1 MKSLDDET
9 MSFGCYRAGQVD
21 GINLFLKENAMSWIP
36 TLVNVLVNFFAL
48 GGTAA
53 AVKLAESMV
62 DKCSLTIE
70 EFLKLKDDLQRMP
83 EVAAQ
88 VEALQQKPQDS
99 DLQAQL
105 AALLTQK
112 LEQSSTLQKIVI
124 KADRGSVA
132 AQKISGSVSI
142 NNTFNND

>member
-1 MKSLDDET
+1 
-9 MSFGCYRAGQVD
+9 
-21 GINLFLKENAMSWIP
+21 MSWIP

-88 VEALQQKPQDS
+88 VEALQQKPQDQ

-124 KADRGSVA
+124 KADHGSVA